1 MEISLNGHFL
11 VGYDFFQIICL
22 LPKNKNV
29 VQLRKVVIV
38 LSAAI
43 KQGILEKTVGASF
56 IALWFVLSSLFL

>member
-29 VQLRKVVIV
+29 VQLRKVVIEGMSYQ
-38 LSAAI
+38 LPSS
-43 KQGILEKTVGASF
+43 KEFWRKLLELLLLHSG
-56 IALWFVLSSLFL
+56 LY